1 MSPLKS
7 SLAALLGLTL
17 PFAALRAQDS
27 DSPPVSPV
35 MREVSPGV
43 YEIGKIHLDQ
53 KARSVRFP
61 GLLNMKD
68 GNLEYLLVT
77 DQGNVHESLLVTD
90 IQPNDLHFSMLLLGA
105 KGSGEKASGEMPPGQ
120 IDAKYL
126 KSAPPL
132 KGDRINITVEWKA
145 GDAVKSTPVEDW
157 IINTTRKK
165 PMERG
170 PWIYNGS
177 MFNEGR
183 FLAQL
188 EGAFAALVTYPAAL
202 INNPRRGNDDDSVWI
217 VNEKAI
223 PAVKTPVDIT
233 IQLLPATD
241 AKATP

>member
-1 MSPLKS
+1 MSPLK

-17 PFAALRAQDS
+17 PFAALRAQDG

-35 MREVSPGV
+35 MREISPGI

-53 KARSVRFP
+53 KARTVRFP

-77 DQGNVHESLLVTD
+77 DQGNVHESLLVSD
-90 IQPNDLHFSMLLLGA
+90 VQPNDLHFAMLLLGA

-126 KSAPPL
+126 KTAPPL
-132 KGDRINITVEWKA
+132 KGDRVNITVEWKA

-157 IINTTRKK
+157 IVNTTRKK

-202 INNPRRGNDDDSVWI
+202 INNPRRGNDDDSIWI
-217 VNEKAI
+217 VNEKAV

>member
-1 MSPLKS
+1 
-7 SLAALLGLTL
+7 
-17 PFAALRAQDS
+17 
-27 DSPPVSPV
+27 
-35 MREVSPGV
+35 
-43 YEIGKIHLDQ
+43 
-53 KARSVRFP
+53 
-61 GLLNMKD
+61 
-68 GNLEYLLVT
+68 
-77 DQGNVHESLLVTD
+77 
-90 IQPNDLHFSMLLLGA
+90 MLLLGA
-105 KGSGEKASGEMPPGQ
+105 KGSGEKAPGEMPPGQ

-126 KSAPPL
+126 KTVPPL

-157 IINTTRKK
+157 IVNTTRKK

-202 INNPRRGNDDDSVWI
+202 INNPRRGNDDDSIWI

-233 IQLLPATD
+233 IQLLPASD